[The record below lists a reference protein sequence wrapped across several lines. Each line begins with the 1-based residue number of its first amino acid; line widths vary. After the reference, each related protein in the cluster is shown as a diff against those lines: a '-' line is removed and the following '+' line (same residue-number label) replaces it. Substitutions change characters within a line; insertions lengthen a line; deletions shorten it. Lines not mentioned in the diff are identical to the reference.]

1 MEKNP
6 ARPLA
11 VGLIV
16 LGALTRLAPHPANVV
31 PVGGLSLFAGARLEG
46 WRAFLVPLMLMAVT
60 DPLLGG
66 YSFATPFVYA
76 SFLINVWIG
85 MRLRST
91 ESPWKIGGAALVGAT
106 QFFLISDFG
115 TWLGSTQLYPHTFA
129 GLMTCYAAAI
139 PFFWR
144 TLAGDLFYATA
155 FFGVYALARRMAER
169 GATLGQNPAGVEL
182 R

>member
-6 ARPLA
+6 ARPWA

-16 LGALTRLAPHPANVV
+16 LGALMRLLPHPANVV
-31 PVGGLSLFAGARLEG
+31 PVGGLSLFAGARLRG
-46 WRAFLVPLMLMAVT
+46 WQALVVPLMLMAVT

-85 MRLRST
+85 TRLRGAG
-91 ESPWKIGGAALVGAT
+91 SPWKIGGAALAGAT
-106 QFFLISDFG
+106 QFFLITDFG
-115 TWLGSTQLYPHTFA
+115 VWLGSAQLYAHTFA
-129 GLMTCYAAAI
+129 GLMACYVAAI

-144 TLAGDLFYATA
+144 TLAGDLFYSAA
-155 FFGVYALARRMAER
+155 FFGIYALAVRH
-169 GATLGQNPAGVEL
+169 TLEENPAGVEL

>member
-6 ARPLA
+6 SRPLA

-16 LGALTRLAPHPANVV
+16 LGAFTRLLPHPANMV
-31 PVGGLSLFAGARLEG
+31 PVGGLSLFAGARLRG
-46 WRAFLVPLMLMAVT
+46 WQAYLVPLLLMAVT

-66 YSFATPFVYA
+66 YSYATPFVYF

-85 MRLRST
+85 TRLRST
-91 ESPWKIGGAALVGAT
+91 EAPWKIGGAALIGAT
-106 QFFLISDFG
+106 QFFLISNFG
-115 TWLGSTQLYPHTFA
+115 TWLGPVHAYAHTFS

-139 PFFWR
+139 PFFGR
-144 TLAGDLFYATA
+144 TLAGDLLYSAA
-155 FFGVYALARRMAER
+155 FFGIYALARH
-169 GATLGQNPAGVEL
+169 TLEQNPARVEL